1 MLSMESMI
9 AISSRRGG
17 GGRQTFPAP
26 LSKCIR
32 AHWTLLHKINHRKE
46 KEMKKRIIS
55 LLLALIMA
63 LSLLPVSVLAADD
76 HTGQVHVTVEN
87 TTWAKTDGAP
97 WEGTLLDEWVTLKA
111 DSTMMSCI
119 VDALTAKGYSQTGAD
134 TGYISNI
141 NGIEEKAA
149 AKGSGWMGTLNDWF
163 TSEGFANYTVANGKL
178 KAGDE
183 IAVQHTCNLGADI
196 GGAFGDSN
204 KTLKAIALSAG
215 ELTPAFSSDNHAYT
229 MILPDGTDS
238 LTVTPTASNKQN
250 RVRIYVGGTEYGR
263 KDAIPVQVG
272 TVITLKVGNDDDAAP
287 ETYTIALQAAG
298 TFLSGENVALTTV
311 KQNGDAGNAV
321 ALTFDKDASAF
332 AGTLAN
338 YTHLKQYN
346 DGGFT
351 VTLSDLPA
359 GATAQL
365 KSSDGKVLENFV
377 DGTAS
382 TAATQFT
389 GSGSATF
396 YIAVTAQGRTE
407 NYKLTLTKPGDYYWQ
422 TFNFIGKPAF
432 SEENVFYGYP
442 EGTLFQTDED
452 GNPTGKTGYAKTCW
466 NYTVYVS
473 PQVGSFGIEKM
484 MYCMQGT
491 GLNGMKTQI
500 LVDDVVYVKQTN
512 AGKSTMGSFAKK
524 PVALTKDKTVIDIVG
539 NHKTDKTI
547 EIHTTITVIVVKTTP
562 AELTNFIN
570 ALPDTSSLTYAGHYK
585 TVMSYQ
591 RVYNKYTDEEKAQ
604 LSAETVQKLQD
615 SVARMEVLKKRHEDG
630 IQAWDNL
637 VNTFAGKVTA
647 KNYAQ
652 YYDAV
657 QEAQVKYLEL
667 SDAQRAEVGTSKAAY
682 EEAYRIVNE
691 QSILDGSSIGKPTE
705 YYDDFMM
712 GANHYNL
719 DLGHEDTYYPAV
731 FREIWT
737 NRPTTLYPAGYAV
750 EKGLPYT
757 LPGILKFDI
766 KDDSI
771 FEIKEV
777 EDVYKDGG
785 LGGGSTFPA
794 MKYYLVPKKAGTTT
808 FTVTFT
814 DKAGNF
820 YGQIP
825 EIPVH
830 VNSPE
835 ETAIQDLNKNLTNF
849 TSLNNT
855 SKYDNWT
862 YDYGTQGAP
871 FTFKVNG
878 KNPKV
883 SVYNYLQYN
892 KDGTPVK
899 TDYAPDA
906 KGNVTILLKDGY
918 NGIEVTADYQGHTVT
933 QVYSLKGKVTRYVQ
947 ENISRPGEA
956 LRTGDTAGIW
966 IIGRPTNIHKIL
978 RIYNPA
984 STTVFYTDMP
994 MQSVVNTDNQ
1004 HDIYRV
1010 TDTGKKQTSFQP
1022 RVAAYLTESGTI
1034 TLTKGSSD
1042 SRGYGSN
1049 PGSEGDQ
1056 GNTGGIAASTRYGF
1070 GMLADITLQVKNNPN
1085 FKLEPKY
1092 ETVAENGGQVK
1103 AGDKLTIS
1111 IPSLPIEQ
1119 LAQDYKLQYCL
1130 LNYSTNIPGAGYIF
1144 SKWSKG
1150 GDSWEGEGT
1159 TPVGPEVALKSITF
1173 TVPKT
1178 TPAGAY
1184 KIHGGYLD
1192 VTHRSGGYGWLD
1204 IYANF
1209 YKMEISDLTI
1219 TVLKGDIETV
1229 EDLIDAIGAD
1239 VTLNS
1244 EAAITAA
1251 KSAYDALSDEDKALV
1266 DADKVDALTT
1276 AIIRLNRLKHADLMA
1291 NLDIIYKTTGDFMA
1305 TLGTPTVNSTG
1316 GEWMVIGLARSGR
1329 TVPAGYYDNVVEY
1342 VKAKADANERLHPAK
1357 VTDNARVILAL
1368 TSIGK
1373 DVTNVGGHNLLKG
1386 LDNMAYV
1393 QTQGINGPIFTLIAL
1408 DSHNYPTM
1416 GDVTREKL
1424 IQVILDAQLP
1434 DGGWDL
1440 SADKADPDMTA
1451 MAIQALAPYY
1461 KTNESVKAAVDK
1473 ALEALSALQ
1482 RNDGGFGSWGTV
1494 NSESCDQVIVAL
1506 TALGIDPTTDSRFI
1520 KNGLTVLDALASF
1533 YVNGGGFRHTAG
1545 GDLDGMATEQGY
1557 YALAA
1562 YYRFVNAQTRLYD
1575 MTDVAVQTG
1584 GSTVTPGASTP
1595 ATGDTGVLVW
1605 VIALPVAAVAA
1616 AFVLKRKEREE

>member
-1 MLSMESMI
+1 
-9 AISSRRGG
+9 
-17 GGRQTFPAP
+17 
-26 LSKCIR
+26 
-32 AHWTLLHKINHRKE
+32 
-46 KEMKKRIIS
+46 MKKRIIS

-97 WEGTLLDEWVTLKA
+97 WEGTLVDEWVTLKA

-134 TGYISNI
+134 TGYISSI
-141 NGIEEKAA
+141 NGIEEKEA

-178 KAGDE
+178 KVGDE

-229 MILPDGTDS
+229 MILPEGVTA

-298 TFLSGENVALTTV
+298 TLLSGDNVSLTSIHQDRSPGT
-311 KQNGDAGNAV
+311 KV
-321 ALTFDKDASAF
+321 ALTFDKETAAF
-332 AGTLAN
+332 TGTLAN

-351 VTLSDLPA
+351 VALSNLPA

-389 GSGSATF
+389 GSGSAYF

-407 NYKLTLTKPGDYYWQ
+407 NYKLTLTKPGDYVW
-422 TFNFIGKPAF
+422 GKLNLSGTPDF
-432 SEENVFYGYP
+432 DEENVFYGYP
-442 EGTLFQTDED
+442 EGTMLQADEN
-452 GNPTGKTGYAKTCW
+452 GNPTGGTGYAKGCW
-466 NYTVYVS
+466 NYIMYVS
-473 PQVGSFGIEKM
+473 PQVGTIGIKKITDAM
-484 MYCMQGT
+484 HGN
-491 GLNGMKTQI
+491 GLNGMKTQV
-500 LVDDVVYVKQTN
+500 LVDEKVHVEPTN
-512 AGKSTMGSFAKK
+512 AGRSTMMKFVKK
-524 PVALTKDKTVIDIVG
+524 PVPITKDTTVIDIVG

-657 QEAQVKYLEL
+657 QEAQVEYLEL

-1130 LNYSTNIPGAGYIF
+1130 LNYYTNIPGAEYIF

-1192 VTHRSGGYGWLD
+1192 VTHRSGGYEWLD

-1244 EAAITAA
+1244 EAAINAA

-1266 DADKVDALTT
+1266 DADKVDALTA
-1276 AIIRLNRLKHADLMA
+1276 AIIKLNRLKHADLMA
-1291 NLDIIYKTTGDFMA
+1291 NLDTIYKTTGDFMA

-1329 TVPAGYYDNVVEY
+1329 PVPAGYYDNVVEY

-1368 TSIGK
+1368 TAIGK

-1408 DSHNYPTM
+1408 DSHNYPTS

-1424 IQVILDAQLP
+1424 IQAILDAQLP
-1434 DGGWDL
+1434 GGGWNL
-1440 SADKADPDMTA
+1440 SGNDADPDMTA
-1451 MAIQALAPYY
+1451 MAIQSLAPYY
-1461 KTNESVKAAVDK
+1461 KTNETVKAAVDK

-1482 RNDGGFGSWGTV
+1482 RNDGGFDSWGTV
-1494 NSESCDQVIVAL
+1494 NSEACAQVIVAL
-1506 TALGIDPTTDSRFI
+1506 TALGIDPTADSRFV

-1533 YVNGGGFRHTAG
+1533 YVTGGGFRHTAG
-1545 GDLDGMATEQGY
+1545 GDLNGMATEQGY

-1562 YYRFVNAQTRLYD
+1562 YYRFANTQTRLYD
-1575 MTDVAVQTG
+1575 MSDVTIQTG
-1584 GSTVTPGASTP
+1584 GSNTP

-1605 VIALPVAAVAA
+1605 VIALPVTILAA

>member
-1 MLSMESMI
+1 
-9 AISSRRGG
+9 
-17 GGRQTFPAP
+17 
-26 LSKCIR
+26 
-32 AHWTLLHKINHRKE
+32 
-46 KEMKKRIIS
+46 MKKRIIS
-55 LLLALIMA
+55 LLLALVMA

-87 TTWAKTDGAP
+87 TTWAKADGAP
-97 WEGTLLDEWVTLKA
+97 WEGKLLDEWVTLKA
-111 DSTMMSCI
+111 DSSMMSCI

-134 TGYISNI
+134 TGYISSI

-272 TVITLKVGNDDDAAP
+272 TVITLKVGNDGDAAP

-298 TFLSGENVALTTV
+298 TLLSGDNVSLTSIH
-311 KQNGDAGNAV
+311 QDGSAGTKV
-321 ALTFDKDASAF
+321 ALTFDKETAAF
-332 AGTLAN
+332 TGTLAN

-351 VTLSDLPA
+351 VTLSNLPA

-365 KSSDGKVLENFV
+365 KSSSGKVLADFENGV
-377 DGTAS
+377 AS
-382 TAATQFT
+382 TPANQFT
-389 GSGSATF
+389 GSGSAYF

-407 NYKLTLTKPGDYYWQ
+407 NYKLTLTKPGDYYWGK
-422 TFNFIGKPAF
+422 FIFSGIPAF
-432 SEENVFYGYP
+432 DEENVFYGYP
-442 EGTLFQTDED
+442 EGTLFQTDEN
-452 GNPTGKTGYAKTCW
+452 GNPTGETGYAKGCW

-473 PQVGSFGIEKM
+473 PAVGKYGITKFNYASGSTAM
-484 MYCMQGT
+484 K
-491 GLNGMKTQI
+491 GMKVKI
-500 LVDDVVYVKQTN
+500 LAD
-512 AGKSTMGSFAKK
+512 GKVHIAEQKNLVPAMQAFVKK
-524 PVALTKDKTVIDIVG
+524 PVPLAGDKTVIEIIG
-539 NHKTDKTI
+539 TDKTNSNI
-547 EIHTTITVIVVKTTP
+547 EIHTTITVVVVKTTP
-562 AELTNFIN
+562 AELTDFVN
-570 ALPDTSSLTYAGHYK
+570 ALPDTSSLVYTEHYS
-585 TVMSYQ
+585 TVKSYQ
-591 RVYNKYTDEEKAQ
+591 RAYDGYTAEEKAQ
-604 LSAETVQKLQD
+604 LSAETVKKLQD
-615 SVARMEVLKKRHEDG
+615 SVARVELLKKRHEDG
-630 IQAWDNL
+630 IQAWTDL

-647 KNYAQ
+647 ENYTR
-652 YYDAV
+652 YYDAIK
-657 QEAQVKYLEL
+657 EAEVKYFEL
-667 SDAQRAEVGTSKAAY
+667 SDAQRKEFDAKVSAANGAVKEAY
-682 EEAYRIVNE
+682 DAAYRIANE

-712 GANHYNL
+712 SANHYNL

-731 FREIWT
+731 FREIWSD
-737 NRPTTLYPAGYAV
+737 RPESLYPAYSSEA
-750 EKGLPYT
+750 GLPYT

-777 EDVYKDGG
+777 EDVYVDKG
-785 LGGGSTFPA
+785 LSSFGTTPA

-849 TSLNNT
+849 TSLSNT

-899 TDYAPDA
+899 TDYTPDES
-906 KGNVTILLKDGY
+906 GNVTILLKDGY
-918 NGIEVTADYQGHTVT
+918 NGIEVTADYQGHTIT

-966 IIGRPTNIHKIL
+966 KIGQPTNVHKIL
-978 RIYNPA
+978 RIYNP
-984 STTVFYTDMP
+984 SPETVFITDMP
-994 MQSVVNTDNQ
+994 LQSVVSGDRNIHNTITRILSDGTKSMIRDQ
-1004 HDIYRV
+1004 GRM
-1010 TDTGKKQTSFQP
+1010 
-1022 RVAAYLTESGTI
+1022 AAFLSGSGTI
-1034 TLTKGSSD
+1034 TLTDGGID
-1042 SRGYGSN
+1042 YRGYGSN

-1056 GNTGGIAASTRYGF
+1056 GNTGGIAASTRFGYGK
-1070 GMLADITLQVKNNPN
+1070 LADIILQVEENPN

-1092 ETVAENGGQVK
+1092 ETEAENGGQVK

-1111 IPSLPIEQ
+1111 VPSLPIEQ
-1119 LAQDYKLQYCL
+1119 LAQDYTLQYCL
-1130 LNYSTNIPGAGYIF
+1130 LNYYTNIPGAEYIF

-1192 VTHRSGGYGWLD
+1192 VTHRSGLYDWLD
-1204 IYANF
+1204 VYAKF
-1209 YKMEISDLTI
+1209 YQMEISDLTI

-1229 EDLIDAIGAD
+1229 EDLIDAIGTD

-1266 DADKVDALTT
+1266 DADKVDALTA
-1276 AIIRLNRLKHADLMA
+1276 AIIKLNRLKHADLMA
-1291 NLDIIYKTTGDFMA
+1291 NLDTIYKTTGDFMA

-1329 TVPAGYYDNVVEY
+1329 PVPAGYYDNVVEY
-1342 VKAKADANERLHPAK
+1342 VKAKADANERLHRAK

-1368 TSIGK
+1368 TAIGK

-1424 IQVILDAQLP
+1424 IQVILDAQLT
-1434 DGGWDL
+1434 DGGWAL
-1440 SADKADPDMTA
+1440 SGTKADPDMTA

-1461 KTNESVKAAVDK
+1461 KTNETVKAAVDK

-1506 TALGIDPTTDSRFI
+1506 TALGIDPTADSRFI
-1520 KNGLTVLDALASF
+1520 KNGNTVLDALAGF
-1533 YVNGGGFRHTAG
+1533 YVTGGGFRHTAG
-1545 GDLDGMATEQGY
+1545 GELNGMATEQGY

-1562 YYRFVNAQTRLYD
+1562 YYRFANTQTRLYD
-1575 MTDVAVQTG
+1575 MTDVTVQTG
-1584 GSTVTPGASTP
+1584 SSNTP

-1605 VIALPVAAVAA
+1605 IIALPVTILAA
-1616 AFVLKRKEREE
+1616 AFVLKRKKREE

>member
-1 MLSMESMI
+1 
-9 AISSRRGG
+9 
-17 GGRQTFPAP
+17 
-26 LSKCIR
+26 
-32 AHWTLLHKINHRKE
+32 
-46 KEMKKRIIS
+46 MKKRIIS

-87 TTWAKTDGAP
+87 TTWAEADGAP
-97 WEGTLLDEWVTLKA
+97 WEGMLVDEWVTLQD

-119 VDALTAKGYSQTGAD
+119 VDALTAGGYSQTGAD
-134 TGYISNI
+134 TGYISEI

-149 AKGSGWMGTLNDWF
+149 AEGSGWMGTLNDWF
-163 TSEGFANYTVANGKL
+163 TSEGFAAYTVANGKL

-215 ELTPAFSSDNHAYT
+215 ELNPAFSSGVHDYT
-229 MILPDGTDS
+229 MILPEGVTA

-272 TVITLKVGNDDDAAP
+272 TVITLKVGNDGDAAP

-298 TFLSGENVALTTV
+298 TLLSGGNVSLTSIH
-311 KQNGDAGNAV
+311 QDGSAGTKV
-321 ALTFDKDASAF
+321 ALTFDKETAAF
-332 AGTLAN
+332 TGKLAN

-365 KSSDGKVLENFV
+365 KSIDGKVLADFV
-377 DGTAS
+377 NGTAS

-396 YIAVTAQGRTE
+396 YIAVTAQGCTE
-407 NYKLTLTKPGDYYWQ
+407 NYKLTLTKPGNYVWG
-422 TFNFIGKPAF
+422 TFNFFGKPAYNTD
-432 SEENVFYGYP
+432 NVFYGYP
-442 EGTLFQTDED
+442 EGTLFQADED
-452 GNPTGKTGYAKTCW
+452 GNRTGETGYSQNCW
-466 NYTVYVS
+466 NYIVYVS
-473 PQVGSFGIEKM
+473 PQVASFGINKFTDA
-484 MYCMQGT
+484 MQAGD
-491 GLNGMKTQI
+491 LNSLKTQI
-500 LVDDVVYVKQTN
+500 LVDGEVHVKQAN
-512 AGKSTMGSFAKK
+512 FGKPAMMAFSKK
-524 PVALTKDKTVIDIVG
+524 PVPLKKDTTVIDFVG
-539 NHKTDKTI
+539 VDKKNPKI

-562 AELTNFIN
+562 AELTEFIS
-570 ALPDTSSLTYAGHYK
+570 ALPSTDNLTYADHYK
-585 TVMSYQ
+585 IVMSYQ
-591 RVYNKYTDEEKAQ
+591 RAYAGFTDEEQKQ
-604 LSAETVQKLQD
+604 LSAETLKKLQD
-615 SVARMEVLKKRHEDG
+615 SVARVEELKKRHEDG
-630 IQAWDNL
+630 VQAWIDL

-647 KNYAQ
+647 ENYAQ

-657 QEAQVKYLEL
+657 QDAQVQYLEL
-667 SDAQRAEVGTSKAAY
+667 SDAQRAEFAAVNSTENAAVKTAY
-682 EEAYRIVNE
+682 EGAYRTVNE

-777 EDVYKDGG
+777 EDVYQDGG

-878 KNPKV
+878 TNAKV

-899 TDYAPDA
+899 TDYTPDA
-906 KGNVTILLKDGY
+906 KGNVTILIKDGY
-918 NGIEVTADYQGHTVT
+918 NGIEVTADYQGQTVT

-947 ENISRPGEA
+947 ENISRPGED

-984 STTVFYTDMP
+984 TTTVFYTDMP
-994 MQSVVNTDNQ
+994 LQSVVNTDNQ
-1004 HDIYRV
+1004 HDIYR
-1010 TDTGKKQTSFQP
+1010 TDENGVKKQVSYQP

-1042 SRGYGSN
+1042 NRGYGSN

-1070 GMLADITLQVKNNPN
+1070 GMLADITLQVEENPN

-1111 IPSLPIEQ
+1111 IPTLPIEQ

-1130 LNYSTNIPGAGYIF
+1130 LNYSTNIPGAEYIF

-1178 TPAGAY
+1178 TPAGTY
-1184 KIHGGYLD
+1184 RIHGGYLD
-1192 VTHRSGGYGWLD
+1192 VTHRSGGYEWLD
-1204 IYANF
+1204 VYAKF
-1209 YKMEISDLTI
+1209 YQMEISDLTI

-1229 EDLIDAIGAD
+1229 EDLIDAIGAN
-1239 VTLNS
+1239 VTLDS

-1266 DADKVDALTT
+1266 DADKVAALTA
-1276 AIIRLNRLKHADLMA
+1276 AIIRLNQLKHADLMA
-1291 NLDIIYKTTGDFMA
+1291 NLDTIYKTTGDFMA
-1305 TLGTPTVNSTG
+1305 TLGTPTVSSTG

-1368 TSIGK
+1368 TAIGK

-1386 LDNMAYV
+1386 LDNMDYV
-1393 QTQGINGPIFTLIAL
+1393 QTQDINGPIFTLIAL

-1424 IQVILDAQLP
+1424 IQAILDAQLP
-1434 DGGWDL
+1434 DGGWNL
-1440 SADKADPDMTA
+1440 SGENADTDMTA

-1461 KTNESVKAAVDK
+1461 KTNETVKAAVDK

-1482 RNDGGFGSWGTV
+1482 RSDGGFGSWGTV
-1494 NSESCDQVIVAL
+1494 NSESCAQVIVAL
-1506 TALGIDPTTDSRFI
+1506 TALGIDPTADSRFV
-1520 KNGLTVLDALASF
+1520 KNGHTVLDALAGF
-1533 YVNGGGFRHTAG
+1533 YVTGGGFRHTAG
-1545 GDLDGMATEQGY
+1545 GERNDMATEQGY

-1562 YYRFVNAQTRLYD
+1562 YYRFANGQTRLYD
-1575 MTDVAVQTG
+1575 MSDVTIQTG
-1584 GSTVTPGASTP
+1584 GTSGGDNSGNGTNNGGTP

-1616 AFVLKRKEREE
+1616 AFVLKRKKREE

>member
-1 MLSMESMI
+1 
-9 AISSRRGG
+9 
-17 GGRQTFPAP
+17 
-26 LSKCIR
+26 
-32 AHWTLLHKINHRKE
+32 
-46 KEMKKRIIS
+46 
-55 LLLALIMA
+55 MA

-87 TTWAKTDGAP
+87 TTWAEADGAP
-97 WEGTLLDEWVTLKA
+97 WEGMLVDEWVTLQD
-111 DSTMMSCI
+111 DSSMMSCI
-119 VDALTAKGYSQTGAD
+119 VDALTAGGYSQTGAD
-134 TGYISNI
+134 TGYISEI
-141 NGIEEKAA
+141 NGIEEKDAA
-149 AKGSGWMGTLNDWF
+149 EGSGWMGTLNDWF
-163 TSEGFANYTVANGKL
+163 TSEGFAAYTVANGKL

-215 ELTPAFSSDNHAYT
+215 ELNPAFSSSVHDYT
-229 MILPDGTDS
+229 MILPEGVTA

-250 RVRIYVGGTEYGR
+250 RVRIYAGDTEYGR

-272 TVITLKVGNDDDAAP
+272 TVITLKVGNDGDAAP

-298 TFLSGENVALTTV
+298 TLLSGDNVALTTI
-311 KQNGDAGNAV
+311 KQDGSAGTKV
-321 ALTFDKDASAF
+321 ALTFDKETAAF
-332 AGTLAN
+332 TGKLAN

-365 KSSDGKVLENFV
+365 KSNDGKVLADFENGV
-377 DGTAS
+377 AS
-382 TAATQFT
+382 TPANQFT

-407 NYKLTLTKPGDYYWQ
+407 NYKLTLTKPGDYYWWK
-422 TFNFIGKPAF
+422 FIF
-432 SEENVFYGYP
+432 SGTPDFDKENIFHGYP
-442 EGTLFQTDED
+442 EGTLFQTDEN
-452 GNPTGKTGYAKTCW
+452 GNPTGETGYAKDCW

-473 PQVGSFGIEKM
+473 PAVGHFGVSYFM
-484 MYCMQGT
+484 NVMGNS
-491 GLNGMKTQI
+491 GLKTLKSKI
-500 LVDDVVYVKQTN
+500 LVDGEVHIAERKMLVPVMQ
-512 AGKSTMGSFAKK
+512 AFAKK
-524 PVALTKDKTVIDIVG
+524 PVPLAKDKTVIEFIGTNSKD
-539 NHKTDKTI
+539 DKI
-547 EIHTTITVIVVKTTP
+547 EIHTTVTVMVVKTTP
-562 AELTNFIN
+562 AELTEFIS
-570 ALPDTSSLTYAGHYK
+570 ALPSTDNLTYSEHYK
-585 TVMSYQ
+585 IVMSYQ
-591 RVYNKYTDEEKAQ
+591 RAYDRFTDEEKAQ
-604 LSAETVQKLQD
+604 LSAETLKKLQD
-615 SVARMEVLKKRHEDG
+615 SVARVEELKKRHEDG
-630 IQAWDNL
+630 VQAWIDL

-647 KNYAQ
+647 ENYAQ

-657 QEAQVKYLEL
+657 QDAQVKYLEL
-667 SDAQRAEVGTSKAAY
+667 SDAQRAEFSYIYSAENAAVMTAYKAAY
-682 EEAYRIVNE
+682 RTVNE

-712 GANHYNL
+712 SANHYNL

-737 NRPTTLYPAGYAV
+737 NRPTSLYPSYST
-750 EKGLPYT
+750 ERGLPYT
-757 LPGILKFDI
+757 LPGILKFEI

-785 LGGGSTFPA
+785 LSSFGNTPA

-849 TSLNNT
+849 TSLSNT

-862 YDYGTQGAP
+862 YDYGTEGAP
-871 FTFKVNG
+871 FTFKVSGTNA
-878 KNPKV
+878 KV

-892 KDGTPVK
+892 ADGTPVK
-899 TDYAPDA
+899 TDYTPDA
-906 KGNVTILLKDGY
+906 KGNVTILIKDGY
-918 NGIEVTADYQGHTVT
+918 NGIEVTADYQGQTVT

-947 ENISRPGEA
+947 ENISRPGEP

-984 STTVFYTDMP
+984 TTTVFYTDMP
-994 MQSVVNTDNQ
+994 LQSVVNTDNQ

-1010 TDTGKKQTSFQP
+1010 ADTGKKQTSFQP

-1111 IPSLPIEQ
+1111 VPSLPIEQ

-1130 LNYSTNIPGAGYIF
+1130 LNYYTNIPGAEYIF

-1150 GDSWEGEGT
+1150 GDSWAGEGT

-1178 TPAGAY
+1178 TPAGTY
-1184 KIHGGYLD
+1184 RIHGGYLD
-1192 VTHRSGGYGWLD
+1192 VTHRSGGYEWLD
-1204 IYANF
+1204 EYAKF
-1209 YKMEISDLTI
+1209 YQMEISDLTI

-1229 EDLIDAIGAD
+1229 EDLIDAIGAN
-1239 VTLNS
+1239 VTLDS

-1266 DADKVDALTT
+1266 DADKVDALTA
-1276 AIIRLNRLKHADLMA
+1276 AIIRLNQLKHADLMA
-1291 NLDIIYKTTGDFMA
+1291 NLDTIYKTTGDFMA

-1342 VKAKADANERLHPAK
+1342 VKANADANERLHPAK

-1368 TSIGK
+1368 TAIGK

-1386 LDNMAYV
+1386 LDSMDYV
-1393 QTQGINGPIFTLIAL
+1393 QAQDINGPIFTLIAL

-1424 IQVILDAQLP
+1424 IQVILDAQLN

-1461 KTNESVKAAVDK
+1461 KTNETVKAAVDK

-1482 RNDGGFGSWGTV
+1482 RSDGGFGSWGTV

-1520 KNGLTVLDALASF
+1520 KNGLTVLDALAGF
-1533 YVNGGGFRHTAG
+1533 YVTGGGFRHTAG

-1562 YYRFVNAQTRLYD
+1562 YYRFVNAQNRLYD
-1575 MTDVAVQTG
+1575 MSDVTIQTG
-1584 GSTVTPGASTP
+1584 GSNTP

-1605 VIALPVAAVAA
+1605 VIALPVTILAA
-1616 AFVLKRKEREE
+1616 AFVLKRKEREA

>member
-1 MLSMESMI
+1 
-9 AISSRRGG
+9 
-17 GGRQTFPAP
+17 
-26 LSKCIR
+26 
-32 AHWTLLHKINHRKE
+32 
-46 KEMKKRIIS
+46 MKKRIIS

-87 TTWAKTDGAP
+87 TTWTKADGAP
-97 WEGTLLDEWVTLKA
+97 WEGTLVDEWVTLKA

-119 VDALTAKGYSQTGAD
+119 VDALTAKGYTQTGAD
-134 TGYISNI
+134 TGYISEI
-141 NGIEEKAA
+141 NGIKEKDAS
-149 AKGSGWMGTLNDWF
+149 KDSGWMGTLNDWF

-178 KAGDE
+178 KSGDE

-196 GGAFGDSN
+196 GGSFDTSD
-204 KTLKAIALSAG
+204 KSLKAIALSAG

-229 MILPDGTDS
+229 MILPEGVTA

-272 TVITLKVGNDDDAAP
+272 TVITLKVGNDGDTAP

-298 TFLSGENVALTTV
+298 TLLSGDNVSLTSIH
-311 KQNGDAGNAV
+311 QDGSAGTKV
-321 ALTFDKDASAF
+321 ALTFDKETAAF
-332 AGTLAN
+332 TGKLAN

-365 KSSDGKVLENFV
+365 KSSDGKVLADFENGV
-377 DGTAS
+377 AS
-382 TAATQFT
+382 TPANQFT
-389 GSGSATF
+389 GSGSAYF

-407 NYKLTLTKPGDYYWQ
+407 NYKLTLTKPGDYYWGR
-422 TFNFIGKPAF
+422 FIF
-432 SEENVFYGYP
+432 SGTPDFDEENVFYGYP
-442 EGTLFQTDED
+442 EGTLFQTDEN
-452 GNPTGKTGYAKTCW
+452 GNPTGETGYAKGCW

-473 PQVGSFGIEKM
+473 PAVGSFGVSYFM
-484 MYCMQGT
+484 NVMGNS
-491 GLNGMKTQI
+491 GLKTLKSKI
-500 LVDDVVYVKQTN
+500 LVDGEVHIAERKALVPVMQ
-512 AGKSTMGSFAKK
+512 AFAKK
-524 PVALTKDKTVIDIVG
+524 PVPLKKDKTVIEFVG
-539 NHKTDKTI
+539 TNSKDAKI
-547 EIHTTITVIVVKTTP
+547 EIHTTVTVIVVKTTP
-562 AELTNFIN
+562 AELTDFIS
-570 ALPDTSSLTYAGHYK
+570 ALPSTDNLTYSEHYK
-585 TVMSYQ
+585 IVMSYQ
-591 RVYNKYTDEEKAQ
+591 RAYNRFTDEEKAQ
-604 LSAETVQKLQD
+604 LSAETVKKLQD
-615 SVARMEVLKKRHEDG
+615 SVARVEELKKRHEDG
-630 IQAWDNL
+630 IQAWIDL

-647 KNYAQ
+647 ENYAQ

-657 QEAQVKYLEL
+657 QEAQVQYLEL
-667 SDAQRAEVGTSKAAY
+667 SDAQRAEFSYINSAENAAVMTAYKAAY
-682 EEAYRIVNE
+682 RTVNE

-737 NRPTTLYPAGYAV
+737 NRPTSLYPAYAG

-777 EDVYKDGG
+777 EGVYEDGG
-785 LGGGSTFPA
+785 LSSFGNTPA

-849 TSLNNT
+849 TSLSNT

-862 YDYGTQGAP
+862 YDYGTEGAP
-871 FTFKVNG
+871 FTFKVSGTNA
-878 KNPKV
+878 KV

-899 TDYAPDA
+899 TDYTPDES
-906 KGNVTILLKDGY
+906 GNVTILLKDGY

-984 STTVFYTDMP
+984 TTTVFYTDMP
-994 MQSVVNTDNQ
+994 LQSVVNTDNQ
-1004 HDIYRV
+1004 HDIYR
-1010 TDTGKKQTSFQP
+1010 TDENGAEKQVSYQP
-1022 RVAAYLTESGTI
+1022 RIAAYLTESGTI

-1042 SRGYGSN
+1042 SRGYGSK

-1056 GNTGGIAASTRYGF
+1056 GNTGGIADSTRYGF
-1070 GMLADITLQVKNNPN
+1070 GMLADITLQVENNPN

-1111 IPSLPIEQ
+1111 IPTLPIEQ

-1130 LNYSTNIPGAGYIF
+1130 LNYSTNIPGAEYIF

-1150 GDSWEGEGT
+1150 GDSWAGEGT

-1178 TPAGAY
+1178 TPAGTY
-1184 KIHGGYLD
+1184 RIYGGYLD
-1192 VTHRSGGYGWLD
+1192 VTHRSGGYEWLD
-1204 IYANF
+1204 KYAKF
-1209 YKMEISDLTI
+1209 YRMEISDLTI

-1229 EDLIDAIGAD
+1229 EDLIDAIGAN
-1239 VTLNS
+1239 VTLDS

-1266 DADKVDALTT
+1266 DTDKVAALNA
-1276 AIIRLNRLKHADLMA
+1276 AIIKLNRLKHADLMA
-1291 NLDIIYKTTGDFMA
+1291 NLDTIYKTTGDFIQG
-1305 TLGTPTVNSTG
+1305 LGTPTVNSTG

-1342 VKAKADANERLHPAK
+1342 VKAKADANERLHRAK

-1368 TSIGK
+1368 TAIGK

-1393 QTQGINGPIFTLIAL
+1393 QKQGINGPIFTLIAL

-1434 DGGWDL
+1434 DGGWNL
-1440 SADKADPDMTA
+1440 SGENADPDMTA

-1461 KTNESVKAAVDK
+1461 KTNETVKAAVDK

-1494 NSESCDQVIVAL
+1494 NSESCAQVIVAL
-1506 TALGIDPTTDSRFI
+1506 TALGIDPTADSRFI
-1520 KNGLTVLDALASF
+1520 KNGLTVLDALSSF
-1533 YVNGGGFRHTAG
+1533 YVTGGGFRHTAG
-1545 GDLDGMATEQGY
+1545 GDRDGMATEQGY

-1575 MTDVAVQTG
+1575 MTDVTIQTG
-1584 GSTVTPGASTP
+1584 GSNTP

-1605 VIALPVAAVAA
+1605 IIALPVTILAA
-1616 AFVLKRKEREE
+1616 AFVLKRKEREA

>member
-1 MLSMESMI
+1 
-9 AISSRRGG
+9 
-17 GGRQTFPAP
+17 
-26 LSKCIR
+26 
-32 AHWTLLHKINHRKE
+32 
-46 KEMKKRIIS
+46 MKKRIIS

-87 TTWAKTDGAP
+87 TTWAKADGAP
-97 WEGTLLDEWVTLKA
+97 WEGTLVDEWVTLKA

-134 TGYISNI
+134 TGYISSI

-272 TVITLKVGNDDDAAP
+272 TVITLKVGNDGDAAP

-298 TFLSGENVALTTV
+298 TLLSGDNVSLTSIH
-311 KQNGDAGNAV
+311 QDGSAGTKV
-321 ALTFDKDASAF
+321 ALTFDKKTAAF
-332 AGTLAN
+332 TGTLAN

-351 VTLSDLPA
+351 VTLSGLPA

-365 KSSDGKVLENFV
+365 KSSDGKVLADFV

-389 GSGSATF
+389 GSGSAYF

-432 SEENVFYGYP
+432 SEDNVFYGYP

-500 LVDDVVYVKQTN
+500 LVDDVVYVKQTK
-512 AGKSTMGSFAKK
+512 AGKSTMGSFVKK

-562 AELTNFIN
+562 AELTGFIS

-591 RVYNKYTDEEKAQ
+591 RVYNNYTAEEKAQ

-615 SVARMEVLKKRHEDG
+615 SVARMEMLKKRHEDG

-785 LGGGSTFPA
+785 LGGGSTLPA

-849 TSLNNT
+849 TSLSNT

-871 FTFKVNG
+871 FTFKVSG
-878 KNPKV
+878 TNPKV

-899 TDYAPDA
+899 TDYTPDA

-1042 SRGYGSN
+1042 NRGYGSN

-1070 GMLADITLQVKNNPN
+1070 GMLADITLQVENNPN

-1111 IPSLPIEQ
+1111 VPSLPIEQ

-1130 LNYSTNIPGAGYIF
+1130 LNYYTNIPGAEYIF

-1192 VTHRSGGYGWLD
+1192 VTHRSGGYEWLD

-1229 EDLIDAIGAD
+1229 EDLIDAIGAN

-1244 EAAITAA
+1244 EAAINAA

-1266 DADKVDALTT
+1266 DADKVDALTA
-1276 AIIRLNRLKHADLMA
+1276 AIIKLNRLKHADLMA
-1291 NLDIIYKTTGDFMA
+1291 NLDTIYKTTGDFMSK
-1305 TLGTPTVNSTG
+1305 LGTPTVNSIG

-1329 TVPAGYYDNVVEY
+1329 PVPAGYYDNVVEY
-1342 VKAKADANERLHPAK
+1342 VKAKADANERLHRAK

-1368 TSIGK
+1368 TAIGK

-1408 DSHNYPTM
+1408 DSHNYHTM

-1424 IQVILDAQLP
+1424 IQVILDAQLN
-1434 DGGWDL
+1434 DGGWAL
-1440 SADKADPDMTA
+1440 SGTKADPDMTA

-1461 KTNESVKAAVDK
+1461 KTNETVKAAVDK

-1520 KNGLTVLDALASF
+1520 KNGNTVLDALAGF
-1533 YVNGGGFRHTAG
+1533 YVTGGGFRHTAG
-1545 GDLDGMATEQGY
+1545 GERNGMATEQGY

-1575 MTDVAVQTG
+1575 MTDVAIQTG
-1584 GSTVTPGASTP
+1584 GSNTP

-1605 VIALPVAAVAA
+1605 IIALPVAAVAA
-1616 AFVLKRKEREE
+1616 ACVLKRQKREE

>member
-1 MLSMESMI
+1 
-9 AISSRRGG
+9 
-17 GGRQTFPAP
+17 
-26 LSKCIR
+26 
-32 AHWTLLHKINHRKE
+32 
-46 KEMKKRIIS
+46 MKKRIIS
-55 LLLALIMA
+55 LLLALVMA

-87 TTWAKTDGAP
+87 TTWAKADGAP
-97 WEGTLLDEWVTLKA
+97 WEGKLLDEWVTLKA
-111 DSTMMSCI
+111 DSSMMSCI

-134 TGYISNI
+134 TGYISSI

-272 TVITLKVGNDDDAAP
+272 TVITLKVGNDGDAAP

-298 TFLSGENVALTTV
+298 TLLSGDNVSLTSIH
-311 KQNGDAGNAV
+311 QDGSAGTKV
-321 ALTFDKDASAF
+321 ALTFDKETAAF
-332 AGTLAN
+332 TGTLAN

-351 VTLSDLPA
+351 VTLSNLPA

-365 KSSDGKVLENFV
+365 KSSSGKVLADFENGV
-377 DGTAS
+377 AS
-382 TAATQFT
+382 TPANQFT
-389 GSGSATF
+389 GSGSAYF

-407 NYKLTLTKPGDYYWQ
+407 NYKLTLTKPGDYYWGK
-422 TFNFIGKPAF
+422 FIFSGIPAF
-432 SEENVFYGYP
+432 DEENVFYGYP
-442 EGTLFQTDED
+442 EGTLFQTDEN
-452 GNPTGKTGYAKTCW
+452 GNPTGETGYAKGCW

-473 PQVGSFGIEKM
+473 PAVGKYGITKFNYASGSTAM
-484 MYCMQGT
+484 K
-491 GLNGMKTQI
+491 GMKVKI
-500 LVDDVVYVKQTN
+500 LAD
-512 AGKSTMGSFAKK
+512 GKVHIAEQKNLVPAMQAFVKK
-524 PVALTKDKTVIDIVG
+524 PVPLAGDKTVIEIIG
-539 NHKTDKTI
+539 TDKTNSNI
-547 EIHTTITVIVVKTTP
+547 EIHTTITVVVVKTTP
-562 AELTNFIN
+562 AELTDFVN
-570 ALPDTSSLTYAGHYK
+570 ALPDTSSLVYTEHYS
-585 TVMSYQ
+585 TVKSYQ
-591 RVYNKYTDEEKAQ
+591 RAYDGYTAEEKAQ
-604 LSAETVQKLQD
+604 LSAETVKKLQD
-615 SVARMEVLKKRHEDG
+615 SVARVELLKKRHEDG
-630 IQAWDNL
+630 IQAWTDL

-647 KNYAQ
+647 ENYTR
-652 YYDAV
+652 YYDAIK
-657 QEAQVKYLEL
+657 EAEVKYFEL
-667 SDAQRAEVGTSKAAY
+667 SDAQRKEFDAKVSAANGAVKEAY
-682 EEAYRIVNE
+682 DAAYRIANE

-712 GANHYNL
+712 SANHYNL

-731 FREIWT
+731 FREIWSD
-737 NRPTTLYPAGYAV
+737 RPESLYPAYSSEA
-750 EKGLPYT
+750 GLPYT

-777 EDVYKDGG
+777 EDVYVDKG
-785 LGGGSTFPA
+785 LSSFGTTPA

-849 TSLNNT
+849 TSLSNT

-899 TDYAPDA
+899 TDYTPDES
-906 KGNVTILLKDGY
+906 GNVTILLKDGY
-918 NGIEVTADYQGHTVT
+918 NGIEVTADYQGHTIT

-966 IIGRPTNIHKIL
+966 KIGQPTNVHKIL
-978 RIYNPA
+978 RIYNP
-984 STTVFYTDMP
+984 SPETVFITDMP
-994 MQSVVNTDNQ
+994 LQSVVSGDRNIHNTITRILSDGTKSMIRDQ
-1004 HDIYRV
+1004 GRM
-1010 TDTGKKQTSFQP
+1010 
-1022 RVAAYLTESGTI
+1022 AAFLSGSGTI
-1034 TLTKGSSD
+1034 TLTDGGID
-1042 SRGYGSN
+1042 YRGYGSN

-1056 GNTGGIAASTRYGF
+1056 GNTGGIAASTRFGYGK
-1070 GMLADITLQVKNNPN
+1070 LADIILQVEENPN

-1092 ETVAENGGQVK
+1092 ETEAENGGQVK

-1111 IPSLPIEQ
+1111 VPSLPIEQ
-1119 LAQDYKLQYCL
+1119 LAQDYTLQYCL
-1130 LNYSTNIPGAGYIF
+1130 LNYYTNIPGAEYIF

-1192 VTHRSGGYGWLD
+1192 VTHRSGLYDWLD
-1204 IYANF
+1204 VYAKF
-1209 YKMEISDLTI
+1209 YQMEISDLTI

-1229 EDLIDAIGAD
+1229 EDLIDAIGTD

-1266 DADKVDALTT
+1266 DADKVDALTA
-1276 AIIRLNRLKHADLMA
+1276 AIIKLNRLKHADLMA
-1291 NLDIIYKTTGDFMA
+1291 NLDTIYKTTGDFMA

-1329 TVPAGYYDNVVEY
+1329 PVPAGYYDNVVEY
-1342 VKAKADANERLHPAK
+1342 VKAKADANERLHQAK

-1368 TSIGK
+1368 TAIGK

-1424 IQVILDAQLP
+1424 IQVILDAQLT
-1434 DGGWDL
+1434 DGGWAL
-1440 SADKADPDMTA
+1440 SGTKADPDMTA

-1461 KTNESVKAAVDK
+1461 KTNETVKAAVDK

-1506 TALGIDPTTDSRFI
+1506 TALGIDPTADSRFI
-1520 KNGLTVLDALASF
+1520 KNGNTVLDALAGF
-1533 YVNGGGFRHTAG
+1533 YVTGGGFRHTAG
-1545 GDLDGMATEQGY
+1545 GELNGMATEQGY

-1562 YYRFVNAQTRLYD
+1562 YYRFANTQTRLYD
-1575 MTDVAVQTG
+1575 MTDVTVQTG
-1584 GSTVTPGASTP
+1584 SSNTP

-1605 VIALPVAAVAA
+1605 IIALPVTILAA
-1616 AFVLKRKEREE
+1616 AFVLKRKKREE